1 MWAHFSSFPVMSTD
15 GWSLFCVD
23 TESRSSQLGPPIDH
37 SHTSLTDVRAKET
50 KSLRWVAVE
59 DLFSTLCPPC
69 NSLPSPSMANK
80 GNSIQARWPLWQLW
94 LNLYVKLLCRCRAV
108 HPSLTISN
116 FPNISFHC
124 EAPTIYIVCLS
135 IGHRSSSILFYTAWM
150 LKDTCSRGRYVFRS
164 TAQRPPVCL
173 QVSGQL
179 AGLYELFGD
188 WPQAK
193 RWRRIV
199 MLMHLAPAPLRGSSS
214 YVLIDWA
221 QASVALFNPVGL
233 AQGLLTHSMRCPRR
247 WQEDLPLILAD
258 IGGPGRQGCNWE
270 NVKLQFDA
278 PEHDCAGH

>member
-1 MWAHFSSFPVMSTD
+1 MQSSTPFTYHFKFPKH
-15 GWSLFCVD
+15 L
-23 TESRSSQLGPPIDH
+23 L
-37 SHTSLTDVRAKET
+37 
-50 KSLRWVAVE
+50 
-59 DLFSTLCPPC
+59 
-69 NSLPSPSMANK
+69 
-80 GNSIQARWPLWQLW
+80 PLWGTHNIQLCV
-94 LNLYVKLLCRCRAV
+94 Y
-108 HPSLTISN
+108 PS
-116 FPNISFHC
+116 
-124 EAPTIYIVCLS
+124 
-135 IGHRSSSILFYTAWM
+135 GTAAAQSCSTRRECT
-150 LKDTCSRGRYVFRS
+150 KDTCSRGRYVFRS

-188 WPQAK
+188 WLRAK
-193 RWRRIV
+193 RRRRIV

-270 NVKLQFDA
+270 SVKLQFDA